1 MKILCDCGNEAV
13 FCTKNEETGEENRVD
28 ELEGQYATLK
38 PDTFRFWEAHDQVG
52 IVCENCNRSIW
63 LFT

>member
-1 MKILCDCGNEAV
+1 MKLVCECGNEAV
-13 FCTKNEETGEENRVD
+13 FNTKDEEGKENRVD
-28 ELEGQYATLK
+28 ESEGQYATLK

-52 IVCENCNRSIW
+52 IVCEQCNKAIW